1 VIKLKFPKF
10 KMEVEEASVLPEDVS
25 ALEELLES
33 TLLIKESSS
42 KVSALRALIV
52 SPEVKEEDL
61 RVKERAFS
69 ELLNEYVSN
78 SDIASITSLLVFLR
92 PFFGVIPKARTAKFV
107 RSVIESLAR
116 IPNSTEAQVAL
127 CTETVEWCKV
137 EKRSFLRLRIQLKLT
152 QL

>member
-1 VIKLKFPKF
+1 
-10 KMEVEEASVLPEDVS
+10 MEEELPPTSSLEDASVLDEVLEKALSQKGS
-25 ALEELLES
+25 AG
-33 TLLIKESSS
+33 
-42 KVSALRALIV
+42 KVSALRSLILR
-52 SPEVKEEDL
+52 EEAKEEDL
-61 RVKERAFS
+61 RVKERAFT
-69 ELLNEYVSN
+69 ELLNEYVSCR
-78 SDIASITSLLVFLR
+78 DVASISGLLVFLR

-127 CTETVEWCKV
+127 CTETVEWCKT